1 MHGFTR
7 TTGRLVLFTLFSPSI
22 QDLFMPLAQVAYVDF
37 VVGRCTVC
45 WAEAERDVGPL
56 LVHLGMHAK
65 HFILAITFAVF
76 A

>member
-1 MHGFTR
+1 
-7 TTGRLVLFTLFSPSI
+7 
-22 QDLFMPLAQVAYVDF
+22 MPLAQVAYVDF